1 MKSLKSVKAVK
12 AAGKY
17 KDYYPTLEDGN
28 IVAKLRAEEGDT
40 RIRKGWAT
48 IY

>member
-17 KDYYPTLEDGN
+17 EDYYPTLEDCN
-28 IVAKLRAEEGDT
+28 IVARLRAEEGDT